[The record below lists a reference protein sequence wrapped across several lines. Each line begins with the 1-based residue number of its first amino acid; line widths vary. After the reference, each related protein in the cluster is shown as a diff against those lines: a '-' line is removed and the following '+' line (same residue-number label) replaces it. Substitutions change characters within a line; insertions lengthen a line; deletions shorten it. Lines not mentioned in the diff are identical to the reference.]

1 MVEGRLPSSKFA
13 ASHPPQSQRTTFNP
27 IFLLQWAVG
36 YEEATWHTICKNKD
50 SSRFLVPLLN
60 VTYIIEEHIQ
70 NLVSLCGSY
79 KDDQSL
85 SNSTL
90 QHLSSNYSSPKL
102 YTSLNL
108 LSHNL
113 ALQFFSYPTAT
124 NLHHTNY
131 FNNLTFWIPST
142 WSYQSRN
149 YVFFNSQHSIKG
161 TKLIQQE
168 TTIHP
173 TFKLCWR
180 PRNLRD
186 LRHCT

>member
-1 MVEGRLPSSKFA
+1 MEEGRLPSSKFA
-13 ASHPPQSQRTTFNP
+13 ASHPP
-27 IFLLQWAVG
+27 AVG

-60 VTYIIEEHIQ
+60 VTYIIEEHTESSILMWIIQ
-70 NLVSLCGSY
+70 
-79 KDDQSL
+79 DDQSL

-90 QHLSSNYSSPKL
+90 QHLSSFYSSPKL
-102 YTSLNL
+102 YTPLNL
-108 LSHNL
+108 LAHNL
-113 ALQFFSYPTAT
+113 AIQFFSYSTAT

-149 YVFFNSQHSIKG
+149 YVFFNSQLSIQG

-180 PRNLRD
+180 PRNLRH